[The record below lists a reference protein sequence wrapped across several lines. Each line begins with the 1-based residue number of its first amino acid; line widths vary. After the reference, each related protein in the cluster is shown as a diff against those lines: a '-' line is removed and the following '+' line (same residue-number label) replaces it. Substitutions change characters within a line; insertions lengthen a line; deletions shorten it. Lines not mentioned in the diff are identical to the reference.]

1 MNLRLLTACGCAM
14 LLGACGNPSYRY
26 DIRGNG
32 EGGADI
38 KTVDQ
43 PYPQNPPPQTA
54 APSPAP
60 TPAQVDQQQQIEQ
73 LQAQVHDLSAENQKL
88 KQSLATRPAMSP

>member
-1 MNLRLLTACGCAM
+1 MNRHLIAACGLAIFLIGCA
-14 LLGACGNPSYRY
+14 NPSYRY

-43 PYPQNPPPQTA
+43 PYPNPPPQAA
-54 APSPAP
+54 APQPSP
-60 TPAQVDQQQQIEQ
+60 TPAQVDQQQQIDQ
-73 LQAQVHDLSAENQKL
+73 LKTQVQNLSAENQKL
-88 KQSLATRPAMSP
+88 KQSLTTRPTINP

>member
-1 MNLRLLTACGCAM
+1 M
-14 LLGACGNPSYRY
+14 LFLGACASPAYRY

-43 PYPQNPPPQTA
+43 PDPQNPPPQAPA

-60 TPAQVDQQQQIEQ
+60 TPAQVDQQQQIDQ
-73 LQAQVHDLSAENQKL
+73 LKTQVQDLSTENQKL